1 MRIHQGPDK
10 TIIFLV
16 LTLVV
21 FGFLIFSSAAFGLLT
36 RSSASL
42 SSVLFNQ
49 FALGLGGGVVLGLLI
64 YLLPVQVMRKYAIY
78 AFGFFVLL
86 TLLVFI
92 RGIGFEHNGAARW
105 IHIGSFSLQPSEP
118 LKLAFILFFASWLA
132 AFQDKLGSFKRG
144 FLPTIGILAIPAVL
158 LVLQPDN
165 GTMLTF
171 LAAGMAM
178 LIAAGAKWK
187 HLGVLALGGIML
199 FGVLIA
205 VKPYALDRV
214 QTFLNPSNDP
224 YGSSYQIRQS
234 LVAIGS
240 GQIAGR
246 GFGQSLQKFE
256 LLPEPIGDSIFAV
269 LGEEFGFIGATVLIV
284 LFLVF
289 GMRGLVISG
298 RLSDPFARLAA
309 LGIVI
314 IILAQA
320 YLNIGAMLGVFP
332 LTGVPLPFVSHG
344 GTALFVALAEIG
356 VLLKLSRY
364 AKEG

>member
-1 MRIHQGPDK
+1 MRINQGPDK
-10 TIIFLV
+10 TILFLV
-16 LTLVV
+16 LILVV

-49 FALGLGGGVVLGLLI
+49 FALGLGGGVVLGFLL
-64 YLLPVQVMRKYAIY
+64 YLVPVQTLRKYSIY
-78 AFGFFVLL
+78 AFGLFAVL

-92 RGIGFEHNGAARW
+92 PNIGFSYNGAARW
-105 IHIGSFSLQPSEP
+105 IHFGGFSLQPSEP
-118 LKLAFILFFASWLA
+118 LKLAFILFFASWLT
-132 AFQDKLGSFKRG
+132 AFQDKLDSFKRG
-144 FLPTIGILAIPAVL
+144 FLPTIGILAIPAIL
-158 LVLQPDN
+158 LILQPDN

-171 LAAGMAM
+171 LAAGMGM
-178 LIAAGAKWK
+178 LVAAGTKWK
-187 HLGVLALGGIML
+187 HIGVLALAGIIL
-199 FGVLIA
+199 FGVLIT

-214 QTFLNPSNDP
+214 KTFLDPSSDP

-240 GQIAGR
+240 GQVTGR

-269 LGEEFGFIGATVLIV
+269 LGEEFGFLGAGALI
-284 LFLVF
+284 LIFLVF
-289 GMRGLVISG
+289 GMRGLVLSG
-298 RLSDPFARLAA
+298 RLADPFARLATV
-309 LGIVI
+309 GIVI

-344 GTALFVALAEIG
+344 GTALLVALAEIG

-364 AKEG
+364 AKE